1 MKKIS
6 AQLIKIT
13 LLLLVMLAVLQVNA
27 QRRYSPLAISD
38 INLTLRNDVQSS
50 TISGLNNV
58 LEFDVYLQDM
68 DAATPFELATVQA
81 GIVVNPAIY
90 NGGTITLAIIP
101 GSSQLGSAQQPS
113 SVIWALS
120 QNTIKLTPRPGPGAG
135 NGTIISTTAPGT
147 RVCRLRMTNTVGF
160 SINTTANLTV
170 NFTTSPY
177 PTKVNQYIGGL
188 NTQIT
193 TNASNCFSLL
203 NNIFL
208 NAPQWTGATSINW
221 TDAGNWTNGVPAA
234 GSSAIIATAAN
245 QPTIATTVS
254 LSAITVN
261 SGAVLTIGSAGKVTV
276 TNSLTNNAMAAGL
289 VVKSG
294 GSLITTGT
302 VTGLATVESTFPT
315 LPGGEWHMISPPV
328 SDATANTFLGMYL
341 QEHIQSTNL
350 WSDIKLT
357 DTPLLPLK
365 GYAVFTPGAYTA
377 NYTGTLN
384 TGAIGISNNMTRT
397 NSGANSG
404 WNLVGNPYP
413 SAIDWDAASGWTKT
427 NVNPAIYVQVNSALW
442 ATYIAG
448 VGNNGGSRYIAPC
461 QGFFVQV
468 ANGFSTGT
476 LAINNSVRVHNDVPF
491 YKSAVSN
498 LVRLQ
503 VSGNGYSDE
512 AVVRIMPEATAEF
525 DGDYDAVKLFG
536 DVAGAAQLYSL
547 GSSALAINAI
557 PEPTLVPIGMRVG
570 KSGTYTIAATEIND
584 LTYITLEDSK
594 TGIFTDLKSGS
605 YSFSF
610 KDGENEQRFVL
621 HFNALSVNDVEKSF
635 ANIYSNSCTVYIDLM
650 GNTKGDI
657 SVYTIAGQLV
667 ATIPAAQGSNK
678 INLANT
684 GNYIVKIISDKNT
697 VVKKVFVK

>member
-68 DAATPFELATVQA
+68 DASTPFELATVQA

-101 GSSQLGSAQQPS
+101 SSSQLGSAQQPS

-177 PTKVNQYIGGL
+177 PTKVMQYIAGI
-188 NTQIT
+188 NTTVT

-203 NNIFL
+203 NNIVL
-208 NAPQWTGATSINW
+208 NAPQWTGATSTSW
-221 TDAGNWTNGVPAA
+221 TDAGNWTAGVPSA
-234 GSSAIIATAAN
+234 GTSAIIATAAN

-315 LPGGEWHMISPPV
+315 LPGGDWHMISPPV

-350 WSDIKLT
+350 WR
-357 DTPLLPLK
+357 
-365 GYAVFTPGAYTA
+365 
-377 NYTGTLN
+377 
-384 TGAIGISNNMTRT
+384 ISN
-397 NSGANSG
+397 
-404 WNLVGNPYP
+404 
-413 SAIDWDAASGWTKT
+413 
-427 NVNPAIYVQVNSALW
+427 
-442 ATYIAG
+442 
-448 VGNNGGSRYIAPC
+448 
-461 QGFFVQV
+461 
-468 ANGFSTGT
+468 
-476 LAINNSVRVHNDVPF
+476 
-491 YKSAVSN
+491 
-498 LVRLQ
+498 
-503 VSGNGYSDE
+503 
-512 AVVRIMPEATAEF
+512 
-525 DGDYDAVKLFG
+525 
-536 DVAGAAQLYSL
+536 
-547 GSSALAINAI
+547 
-557 PEPTLVPIGMRVG
+557 
-570 KSGTYTIAATEIND
+570 
-584 LTYITLEDSK
+584 
-594 TGIFTDLKSGS
+594 
-605 YSFSF
+605 
-610 KDGENEQRFVL
+610 
-621 HFNALSVNDVEKSF
+621 
-635 ANIYSNSCTVYIDLM
+635 
-650 GNTKGDI
+650 
-657 SVYTIAGQLV
+657 
-667 ATIPAAQGSNK
+667 
-678 INLANT
+678 
-684 GNYIVKIISDKNT
+684 
-697 VVKKVFVK
+697 